1 VDIELKELKSGHTR
15 LEDEART
22 AVAQV
27 ESARDRELE
36 LSAELDAAKRH
47 ITELE
52 KSQATAA
59 ADDREK
65 KKAEMLAEMIAKID
79 VVRSVFRNCWGF
91 SFPRADCVRYR
102 TPGNHGLHLQ
112 ASYVVSWRSWTGHLL
127 PISII
132 REERRS
138 FDSI

>member
-1 VDIELKELKSGHTR
+1 MDIELKELKSGHTR

-79 VVRSVFRNCWGF
+79 VVRPVFRNC
-91 SFPRADCVRYR
+91 
-102 TPGNHGLHLQ
+102 
-112 ASYVVSWRSWTGHLL
+112 
-127 PISII
+127 
-132 REERRS
+132 
-138 FDSI
+138 